1 MKELI
6 TIQIGNLGYDVTF
19 TAHDQKSANRYKAKA
34 KANGRN
40 IAQQMVEEMFVS
52 LPYCDLS
59 GPITD

>member
-1 MKELI
+1 MKEFI

-19 TAHDQKSANRYKAKA
+19 TAHDQKSANRY